1 MAKEIA
7 RTSSR
12 TTSKTHTQSAGE
24 LAQSAPDYIRQLSK
38 NTTASSVVP
47 DLAPEDAKTMAAVF
61 TRMKSI
67 YGHLWSSNFREE
79 SQLKLAQAEWIA
91 AFRRAR
97 VTQGDVS
104 KALDWMVSSGADMP
118 NLPRFM
124 EVAKMM
130 RNQRITSGPLKLP
143 KKKTPEEQAR
153 DRAYALE
160 QIRRIRTSL

>member
-1 MAKEIA
+1 
-7 RTSSR
+7 
-12 TTSKTHTQSAGE
+12 
-24 LAQSAPDYIRQLSK
+24 
-38 NTTASSVVP
+38 
-47 DLAPEDAKTMAAVF
+47 MAAVF

-91 AFRRAR
+91 AFRKSR

-130 RNQRITSGPLKLP
+130 RNQRISSGPLRLP
-143 KKKTPEEQAR
+143 KQKTPEQQAQ

-160 QIRRIRTSL
+160 QIKKIRSKIVPT